1 MDTPQTAQQALS
13 PRQRIRQDFRN
24 FLFRLA
30 KEPPDL
36 IREVAERQINQT
48 EKAFKDA
55 PFFSRSFQIDYAG
68 VRDRL
73 DGARENLRAG
83 DALRDKTDEASQLE
97 RRRSYT
103 RAYTIAFTEGENLAA
118 LIGQEDFL
126 VLVAG
131 NVVVPAVTAVG
142 QAVAATVEKA
152 ADAGGALAKGIGGT
166 AKTVLYV
173 AAAGVPLSLLTYA
186 AIRAYRKKAN

>member
-1 MDTPQTAQQALS
+1 MDTPQTARQALS
-13 PRQRIRQDFRN
+13 PRQRIHQDFRN
-24 FLFRLA
+24 FLFRLT

-55 PFFSRSFQIDYAG
+55 PFFSRSFQVDYAG

-83 DALRDKTDEASQLE
+83 DALKDKTDEPSQLE

-118 LIGQEDFL
+118 LIGQADFL
-126 VLVAG
+126 VLVTG
-131 NVVVPAVTAVG
+131 NVVVPAVTAAG
-142 QAVAATVEKA
+142 QAVAN
-152 ADAGGALAKGIGGT
+152 AGGALAKGIGGT

-186 AIRAYRKKAN
+186 AIRAYRKKANQP